1 MTSAR
6 RRIHLVV
13 RDDGSISARTEGI
26 YGDECIGKIDVLE
39 NLLDALTVDSS
50 FTDDYT
56 KVPNQIEVT
65 STNDLEATT

>member
-39 NLLDALTVDSS
+39 NLLDALTIDSS
-50 FTDDYT
+50 FTEDYT
-56 KVPNQIEVT
+56 KGVIQIEVNN
-65 STNDLEATT
+65 SNDLEATT

>member
-26 YGDECIGKIDVLE
+26 YGDDCIGKIDVLE

-50 FTDDYT
+50 FTEDYS
-56 KVPNQIEVT
+56 KIPDRIEVT
-65 STNDLEATT
+65 NSNDLEAKT